1 MTEKQGFMTALYER
15 LSRDDE
21 LNGESNSISNQKKLL
36 EQYAKEHGFT
46 NLVHF
51 TDDGISGTRFDRPGF
66 LAMMK
71 EVESGKVGTILIK
84 DMSRMGRDYL
94 KVGQYMELLRQKN
107 VRLIAVN
114 ENVDS
119 FREDDDFTPF
129 RNIMN
134 EWYARDTSKK
144 IKSTFKAKGK
154 SGKHVASTTPYG
166 YLKDK
171 DDPNVWIVD
180 EEAAVVVR
188 RIFHM
193 TMDGYG
199 PYQIAKALK
208 EDKVEIPAVHM
219 AKKDA
224 GLWKGRVEEIKDP
237 YGWGSSTVAGILKKR
252 EYLGHTVN
260 FKTRKHFKDKKSHYV
275 SEDNWTVF
283 ENTQE
288 AIIDQETFDN
298 VQRIRSNVRRY
309 PDGWGEAHPL
319 TGLMYCADCGS
330 KMYVHR
336 VNNGKRVPQYTCS
349 AYSKVPVGTL
359 CQTQHRINAD
369 VVMELIKELLKAVA
383 EYSQLNR
390 EEFLETVKKAQ
401 TSQQSSEITRL
412 KSRLAEAKKRVQELE
427 KLICRIYEDN
437 ILGKLPD
444 ERYAILDGQ
453 YSKEQKDLSAEIAD
467 IFCFC
472 ALAPKF
478 GMNGKK
484 WKSLIGRLNVK
495 QSETDYSKEVSA
507 ALASQAVGRFLK
519 ESDNDTAK
527 NIGSAMQV
535 AGAVSTVSTSID
547 MLSEAGSNA
556 ENMAHAYRI
565 PIPDIKK
572 QLIAFAVIPI
582 LIVVGTYIPQYI
594 KGKQAMDQ
602 RIAASAKQ
610 VEIVKKAL
618 EPVCVRVHA
627 DNPNESRSRS
637 SYTVMGYLRDSGATD
652 CYVHVQVNNSGT
664 IINISYVEGVDINK
678 SLEENL
684 MQTEKDFAT
693 LQKSFENLN
702 VSVSNP
708 EILSYQAIPQ
718 QFKDE
723 FLNGTFYKSFRF
735 YDQDAPISLSCS
747 FDTETEDQ
755 FDEYTRPKIHFFLG
769 SK

>member
-208 EDKVEIPAVHM
+208 EAKVEIPAVHM

-427 KLICRIYEDN
+427 KLICRIYEDS

-453 YSKEQKDLSAEIAD
+453 YSKINGTLMNKSTGEAAVDGDGKPITASGVFTTGSATGTATVTFTFNTNGMAGGAYVAFEEVYETTGGKETLWGTHMDLNDEAQTVYVPSISTNLIDEDSQTNYTYIRDNVKAHDLVTYEGLIAGKTYKLTGTLVEKSTGKTFVD
-467 IFCFC
+467 
-472 ALAPKF
+472 A
-478 GMNGKK
+478 NGKTATITQTFTPDSDSGSVDMVFDINPSNLK
-484 WKSLIGRLNVK
+484 ISALVAF
-495 QSETDYSKEVSA
+495 ETLSCNGEQVTIEND
-507 ALASQAVGRFLK
+507 L
-519 ESDNDTAK
+519 DNEQQTLHFPILGTTAK
-527 NIGSAMQV
+527 G
-535 AGAVSTVSTSID
+535 
-547 MLSEAGSNA
+547 
-556 ENMAHAYRI
+556 
-565 PIPDIKK
+565 K
-572 QLIAFAVIPI
+572 
-582 LIVVGTYIPQYI
+582 VV
-594 KGKQAMDQ
+594 M
-602 RIAASAKQ
+602 R
-610 VEIVKKAL
+610 
-618 EPVCVRVHA
+618 R
-627 DNPNESRSRS
+627 
-637 SYTVMGYLRDSGATD
+637 
-652 CYVHVQVNNSGT
+652 
-664 IINISYVEGVDINK
+664 
-678 SLEENL
+678 
-684 MQTEKDFAT
+684 
-693 LQKSFENLN
+693 
-702 VSVSNP
+702 
-708 EILSYQAIPQ
+708 
-718 QFKDE
+718 
-723 FLNGTFYKSFRF
+723 
-735 YDQDAPISLSCS
+735 
-747 FDTETEDQ
+747 
-755 FDEYTRPKIHFFLG
+755 
-769 SK
+769 

>member
-1 MTEKQGFMTALYER
+1 MTEKQGFLTALYER

-171 DDPNVWIVD
+171 DDPNIWIVD
-180 EEAAVVVR
+180 EEAAAVVR

-199 PYQIAKALK
+199 PYQIARALK

-298 VQRIRSNVRRY
+298 VQRIRSNVKRY

-359 CQTQHRINAD
+359 CRTQHRINAD
-369 VVMELIKELLKAVA
+369 VVLELIKELLRAIA

-444 ERYAILDGQ
+444 KRYAILDGQ

-467 IFCFC
+467 MEAELSGYEEGRRSAEKFI
-472 ALAPKF
+472 ALVDKYQNFDELTTYMLAEDS
-478 GMNGKK
+478 KK
-484 WKSLIGRLNVK
+484 WIQDPKHKASKREKDYAIKRLDGLIRKIETAMEKVVIRITNQLK
-495 QSETDYSKEVSA
+495 QPEKKKTVVEEIKKEVKPSIRER
-507 ALASQAVGRFLK
+507 LAQNV
-519 ESDNDTAK
+519 AK
-527 NIGSAMQV
+527 IQRE
-535 AGAVSTVSTSID
+535 
-547 MLSEAGSNA
+547 EAERRKLN
-556 ENMAHAYRI
+556 
-565 PIPDIKK
+565 
-572 QLIAFAVIPI
+572 
-582 LIVVGTYIPQYI
+582 
-594 KGKQAMDQ
+594 KG
-602 RIAASAKQ
+602 
-610 VEIVKKAL
+610 
-618 EPVCVRVHA
+618 
-627 DNPNESRSRS
+627 ESRSS
-637 SYTVMGYLRDSGATD
+637 D
-652 CYVHVQVNNSGT
+652 
-664 IINISYVEGVDINK
+664 
-678 SLEENL
+678 LE
-684 MQTEKDFAT
+684 
-693 LQKSFENLN
+693 
-702 VSVSNP
+702 
-708 EILSYQAIPQ
+708 I
-718 QFKDE
+718 
-723 FLNGTFYKSFRF
+723 
-735 YDQDAPISLSCS
+735 
-747 FDTETEDQ
+747 
-755 FDEYTRPKIHFFLG
+755 
-769 SK
+769 